1 VFDEHISKTLESLS
15 GVHQK
20 LNELKMKTRVN
31 IKLTKIIQRIRK
43 VYEFVEV
50 LFLLIIILV

>member
-1 VFDEHISKTLESLS
+1 VFDERISKTLASLC
-15 GVHQK
+15 GVNQK
-20 LNELKMKTRVN
+20 LNEFKMKTRVN

-50 LFLLIIILV
+50 LYLITIIPV

>member
-1 VFDEHISKTLESLS
+1 VFDERISKTLASLW
-15 GVHQK
+15 GFNQK
-20 LNELKMKTRVN
+20 LNEFKMKTRVN

-50 LFLLIIILV
+50 LYLITIILV